1 MKKLRLDRKT
11 NVDGK
16 VKVRTKYLPVLN
28 DDVTDENIR
37 GLKETLTFIV
47 EEKSLVKI
55 EETVY

>member
-1 MKKLRLDRKT
+1 MKKLRLERKT
-11 NVDGK
+11 DVDAK

-28 DDVTDENIR
+28 DDVTDDNIR
-37 GLKETLTFIV
+37 GLKDTLTFIV